1 MEYKTNRHACYLLQ
15 YHIVL
20 VTKYRHPILKGELK
34 EYIYSLIQKQLAQR
48 KIELIAMNGEPDHIH
63 MIVDMPPHIAPA
75 DLVNVLK
82 TNTSRLARRDY
93 SNEVNKYYWKDV
105 FWSPSY
111 FVCTVSEHSL
121 SIVKQYIEA
130 Q

>member
-20 VTKYRHPILKGELK
+20 VTKYRHPILQGKLK

-48 KIELIAMNGEPDHIH
+48 KIELITMNGEPDHIH

-75 DLVNVLK
+75 NLVNVLK

-93 SNEVNKYYWKDV
+93 LDEVHKYYWKDV

-111 FVCTVSEHSL
+111 FVCTASEQSL
-121 SIVKQYIEA
+121 SIVKQYIEE

>member
-1 MEYKTNRHACYLLQ
+1 MEYKRNRHACYDLQ

-20 VTKYRHPILKGELK
+20 VTKYRHPVLVGELK
-34 EYIYSLIQKQLAQR
+34 EYIYSLIQRQLEQR
-48 KIELIAMNGEPDHIH
+48 NITILSMNGEADHIH
-63 MIVDMPPHIAPA
+63 MMVDMPPHIAPA

-93 SNEVNKYYWKDV
+93 ADLVNKYYWKDV
-105 FWSPSY
+105 FWSKSY
-111 FVCTVSEHSL
+111 FVCTVSERSAH
-121 SIVKQYIEA
+121 IVKQYIDN

>member
-48 KIELIAMNGEPDHIH
+48 KIELIAMNGELTI
-63 MIVDMPPHIAPA
+63 
-75 DLVNVLK
+75 
-82 TNTSRLARRDY
+82 
-93 SNEVNKYYWKDV
+93 
-105 FWSPSY
+105 
-111 FVCTVSEHSL
+111 
-121 SIVKQYIEA
+121 SI
-130 Q
+130 